1 MILFHAF
8 IIVIACVLGYL
19 GAWFIGNYG
28 IRIGIIDVPSERSS
42 HAGIVPKGGG
52 IGILAAFL
60 MCGVLLKLPIFFWI
74 PGSCL
79 AIVSFCGDKFEIK
92 PKYRLIIHFFCG
104 LLFLFFHF
112 ISLNSNI
119 TQYFLVFPLAVF
131 IAGTLNFYNFMDGIN
146 GIAGITGFI
155 GFILLAL
162 FGLSSGTEIKYL
174 ILCCALSLACAG
186 FLPFNIPQAKVFMGD
201 IGSILLGFVFACLMI
216 AMSENLTHFIVAISF
231 LMPFYAD
238 ELSTMMVRIRN
249 SENLTVPH
257 RKHIY
262 QLLANE
268 LGIAHWRISLS
279 YGIIQLFVGLLV
291 LAVMPHGLLPVI
303 IVVGGLFLVLVFFSN
318 NVRKRVNTQ

>member
-1 MILFHAF
+1 M
-8 IIVIACVLGYL
+8 ACVLGYL

-42 HAGIVPKGGG
+42 HVGIVPKGGG
-52 IGILAAFL
+52 LGILAAFI
-60 MCGVLLKLPIFFWI
+60 MCGVLLEMPIAFWI

-92 PKYRLIIHFFCG
+92 PKYRLIIHFFCCFVF
-104 LLFLFFHF
+104 LLFHF
-112 ISLNSNI
+112 KSLNA
-119 TQYFLVFPLAVF
+119 YFVYYILVFPLAVF
-131 IAGTLNFYNFMDGIN
+131 ITGTLNFYNFMDGIN

-162 FGLSSGTEIKYL
+162 FGLSSGAEIKYL
-174 ILCCALSLACAG
+174 ILSCALSLACAG

-231 LMPFYAD
+231 LMPFYVD
-238 ELSTMMVRIRN
+238 ELNTMLVRIRN
-249 SENLTVPH
+249 GEDLTIPH

-268 LGIAHWRISLS
+268 LDIAHWKISLS
-279 YGIIQLFVGLLV
+279 YGIIQFFIGLLV
-291 LAVMPHGLLPVI
+291 LAVMPHGLLSVI
-303 IVVGGLFLVLVFFSN
+303 MVVGLLFLVLVFISI
-318 NVRKRVNTQ
+318 NVRKRIRPQ